1 MEEQLML
8 YVRYMAKDGC
18 RETFVRELV
27 EAGILTLIREE
38 PGCLAYDYYFSAQDE
53 NELLL
58 IERWESAAHQR
69 VHMEQPCTSSII
81 FPHNIQIN
89 RTANPSARASRLSA
103 YIMRLA
109 RTISCGA
116 MGLSGSPIVGLS

>member
-1 MEEQLML
+1 MEEQLTL

-27 EAGILTLIREE
+27 EVGILTLIREE

-69 VHMEQPCTSSII
+69 VHMEQP
-81 FPHNIQIN
+81 HM
-89 RTANPSARASRLSA
+89 ARLREIKDKYIADTRLGRV
-103 YIMRLA
+103 RLED
-109 RTISCGA
+109 
-116 MGLSGSPIVGLS
+116 